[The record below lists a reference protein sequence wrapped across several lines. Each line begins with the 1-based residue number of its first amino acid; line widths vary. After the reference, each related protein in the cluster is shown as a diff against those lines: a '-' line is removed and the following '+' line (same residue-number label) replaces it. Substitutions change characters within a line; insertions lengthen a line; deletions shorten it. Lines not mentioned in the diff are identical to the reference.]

1 MSEKKETTFN
11 EKLAAFACAFV
22 PDLVSD
28 ICRLAKKAQENQV
41 IVHLLDVW
49 YENSTKG
56 NEAYKRCILENLNEG
71 LEHFTESVMTKIY
84 KDKAFTAR
92 DLLQDYFMHNA
103 FEKEEE

>member
-1 MSEKKETTFN
+1 MSENQTTFN
-11 EKLAAFACAFV
+11 QKLAAFATAFV
-22 PDLVSD
+22 PELVSS
-28 ICRLAKKAQENQV
+28 ICKLAKKAQENPV

-49 YENSTKG
+49 YDSRSRY
-56 NEAYKRCILENLNEG
+56 EAAYEAAILENLNEG

-84 KDKAFTAR
+84 KEKAFTAR

>member
-1 MSEKKETTFN
+1 MLEKEITFN
-11 EKLAAFACAFV
+11 EKLAAFATAFV

-28 ICRLAKKAQENQV
+28 ICRLAKKAQNNPV

-49 YENSTKG
+49 YENYIR
-56 NEAYKRCILENLNEG
+56 YKESYGAEILENLNEG
-71 LEHFTESVMTKIY
+71 LEHFTESTMNRIY
-84 KDKAFTAR
+84 KNKAFNAR

>member
-1 MSEKKETTFN
+1 MSEKEITFN
-11 EKLAAFACAFV
+11 QKLAAFATAFV
-22 PDLVSD
+22 PELVSD
-28 ICRLAKKAQENQV
+28 ICKLAKKAQNNPV

-49 YENSTKG
+49 YENRSRY
-56 NEAYKRCILENLNEG
+56 ESEYRAAILENLEEG

-84 KDKAFTAR
+84 KEKAFTVR